1 MKSYLQLLIEYI
13 EQSKPMDS
21 SETRIW
27 YKAMMYRK
35 AEELENRDRD
45 IFKYKLVVKDGEYY
59 ANSLLELYW
68 EVIKHRFWHLK
79 TDGKWMD

>member
-35 AEELENRDRD
+35 AEETEENLQSM
-45 IFKYKLVVKDGEYY
+45 FKYRLINANAEFYEDSFLGLFWAVLKFKLYNLFK
-59 ANSLLELYW
+59 
-68 EVIKHRFWHLK
+68 R
-79 TDGKWMD
+79 